1 MEILLS
7 GTKFYQ
13 QDIHLLLREKMET
26 DEKIV
31 RKALVKVW
39 TKVLEKYARPGA
51 VIPPAELLRKELYDA
66 GVDAAINAVV
76 DEHWFVFSFMIR
88 EEVEMKL
95 ERGLRKFD
103 LAGFIEDVK
112 AAQKDPGLIKVL
124 TERLK
129 DSILHDEFCTAIGQ

>member
-76 DEHWFVFSFMIR
+76 DEHWFVFSFYDPRRGRNEIGAGIAEIR
-88 EEVEMKL
+88 FGWVH
-95 ERGLRKFD
+95 RGRQGGSK
-103 LAGFIEDVK
+103 GSRTHQS
-112 AAQKDPGLIKVL
+112 AQR
-124 TERLK
+124 E
-129 DSILHDEFCTAIGQ
+129 A